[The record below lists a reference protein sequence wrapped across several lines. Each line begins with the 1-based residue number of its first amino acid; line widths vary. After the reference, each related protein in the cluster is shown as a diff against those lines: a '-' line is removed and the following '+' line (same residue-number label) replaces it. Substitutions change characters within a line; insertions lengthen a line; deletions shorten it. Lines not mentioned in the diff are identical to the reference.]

1 MYDNKKLIENIIKKV
16 THMHISQILENTVYF
31 LALINPASKVLFL
44 ATKDPA
50 YSPKEM
56 SFLSYKSSF
65 IAWVILVLLTFS
77 GNFIMLTIFHVEI
90 YSLSFAGGVIL
101 FIIGLKAVQKGNFY
115 EKRDYKANDDIS
127 VVPLAAPLIAGPG
140 VMTAAIF
147 FAMMNGVL
155 VAIICITLAVFL
167 NLLFMLASAKIG
179 RFLEV
184 TKATGPLIR
193 ISGLIVT
200 AVAMQMMFNGCGM
213 WLQKVL

>member
-1 MYDNKKLIENIIKKV
+1 MNTLHIPQIIENTI
-16 THMHISQILENTVYF
+16 YF

-50 YSPKEM
+50 YSPQEM
-56 SFLSYKSSF
+56 SFLSYKSSL
-65 IAWVILVLLTFS
+65 IAWLLLVLLTFS
-77 GNFIMLTIFHVEI
+77 GNFVFLTIFHVEI

-127 VVPLAAPLIAGPG
+127 IVPLATPLIAGPG
-140 VMTAAIF
+140 VMTGAIF
-147 FAMMNGVL
+147 FAMMNGVFI
-155 VAIICITLAVFL
+155 AFICITIGILL

-200 AVAMQMMFNGCGM
+200 AVAVQMMFNGCGM
-213 WLQKVL
+213 WLQKML